1 MKLGPKNEEEK
12 GKENEEEKATGT
24 IIEVTV
30 RKPEKENKVAEKKE
44 KPLKGGLVLVRM
56 REMEKNWFA
65 HKYLIPLTNLGLG
78 ENADKKEI
86 LDRLNDPKS
95 VPEKNTRDL
104 ISEFEKDYDG
114 VVFDGKFN
122 RTQYKTKRFKP
133 HAKGM
138 QVKRKAF

>member
-1 MKLGPKNEEEK
+1 MGPKKEEEK
-12 GKENEEEKATGT
+12 QEEEKATGT
-24 IIEVTV
+24 IIEVII

-44 KPLKGGLVLVRM
+44 KPLKAGLVLVRM

-65 HKYLIPLTNLGLG
+65 HKYLIPLANLGLG

-86 LDRLNDPKS
+86 LDRLNDPKN

-104 ISEFEKDYDG
+104 IAEFEKDYDG

>member
-1 MKLGPKNEEEK
+1 MGPKKEEEK
-12 GKENEEEKATGT
+12 QEEEKATGT
-24 IIEVTV
+24 IIEVTI

-44 KPLKGGLVLVRM
+44 KPLKAGLVLVRM

-65 HKYLIPLTNLGLG
+65 HKYLIPLANLGLG

-95 VPEKNTRDL
+95 IPEKNTRDL
-104 ISEFEKDYDG
+104 IAEFEKEYDG

-133 HAKGM
+133 HAKSM

>member
-1 MKLGPKNEEEK
+1 MGPKKEEQQKEEE
-12 GKENEEEKATGT
+12 TSGT
-24 IIEVTV
+24 IIEITI

-44 KPLKGGLVLVRM
+44 KPLKAGIVLVRV

-65 HKYLIPLTNLGLG
+65 HKYLIPLANLGLG
-78 ENADKKEI
+78 EDADKKDI
-86 LDRLNDPKS
+86 LDRLNNPKDI
-95 VPEKNTRDL
+95 PEKNTREL
-104 ISEFEKDYDG
+104 IAEFEKDYDG

-133 HAKGM
+133 HAKAM

>member
-1 MKLGPKNEEEK
+1 MGSKKEAEK
-12 GKENEEEKATGT
+12 KEATSTGT
-24 IIEVTV
+24 VIEITI
-30 RKPEKENKVAEKKE
+30 RKPEKENKIAEKKE
-44 KPLKGGLVLVRM
+44 KPLKAGLVLVRM

-65 HKYLIPLTNLGLG
+65 HKYLIPLANLGLN
-78 ENADKKEI
+78 EDADKKEI

-95 VPEKNTRDL
+95 IPEKNTREIL
-104 ISEFEKDYDG
+104 AEFEKDYDG

-133 HAKGM
+133 HAKAM